1 METRAPFIIV
11 GAFILAAAGAIF
23 GFVYWLHNTGGLTQ
37 RTSYSLQFN
46 GSVPGLL
53 VGASVLFNGIRVG
66 EVTGLSL
73 AANKPR
79 QVNAV
84 IAVARDTPIRSDT
97 KVSLD
102 FQGLT
107 GVPVVALEGGNEV
120 TSAPVSA
127 LVAEPG
133 AGQSMTQAAR
143 DALRRVDTVL
153 ADNAE
158 PLQSTIANLKTFSE
172 GLARNTGKLDN
183 IVAGLERMTGGG
195 GQPATKTIYDLSVPE
210 HPVGSPRTIKGQL
223 TIPDPTSI
231 LLFDTQRVLL
241 TPPGGDHVEFA
252 NVQWSDTIPK
262 LIQAKLL
269 QNFEDCNIDPPPL
282 RAIEGVNADYQLLLD
297 VRAFEIDMGSV
308 PIVDI
313 GLSAKILNKEGRI
326 VASRPFRERKKLD
339 GFDAKSAVATFSAAF
354 DVVAK
359 RIVDWTANSLE

>member
-23 GFVYWLHNTGGLTQ
+23 GFVYWLHNTGGLTE

-66 EVTGLSL
+66 EVTRLSL
-73 AANKPR
+73 APDKPR

-84 IAVARDTPIRSDT
+84 IAVAPDTPIRSDT
-97 KVSLD
+97 KVGLD

-107 GVPVVALEGGNEV
+107 GVPVVALEGGSAI
-120 TSAPVSA
+120 TSAPAST

-183 IVAGLERMTGGG
+183 IVAGLERMTGGS
-195 GQPATKTIYDLSVPE
+195 QPSTKTIYDLSVPQ
-210 HPVGSPRTIKGQL
+210 HPVQSARTIKGQL
-223 TIPDPTSI
+223 TIPDPTAI

-241 TPPGGDHVEFA
+241 TPPESDHVEFD
-252 NVQWSDTIPK
+252 NVQWADTIPK

-282 RAIEGVNADYQLLLD
+282 RAIEGVSADYQLLLD
-297 VRAFEIDMGSV
+297 VRAFEIGAGSV
-308 PIVDI
+308 PFVDV
-313 GLSAKILNKEGRI
+313 GLSAKILSKEGRI
-326 VASRPFRERKKLD
+326 VASRLFRERKELD
-339 GFDAKSAVATFSAAF
+339 GLDPKSAVAAFSVAF
-354 DVVAK
+354 DIVA
-359 RIVDWTANSLE
+359 RSIVDWTADSLK